1 MTEEVLLFAL
11 SVHNTGASVEIT
23 TSDGFPLRLTLETAL
38 SIIEVMPSN
47 MKPLMLYALEE
58 VIVYTAHDE
67 IENTVLNITA
77 EFVRRFCELQK
88 IPSVSLN

>member
-1 MTEEVLLFAL
+1 MTEATLLFAL
-11 SVHNTGASVEIT
+11 SVHNTGASVGTT

-38 SIIEVMPSN
+38 SIIEAMPSN

-77 EFVRRFCELQK
+77 EFVRRFCELER
-88 IPSVSLN
+88 IPSFSLN